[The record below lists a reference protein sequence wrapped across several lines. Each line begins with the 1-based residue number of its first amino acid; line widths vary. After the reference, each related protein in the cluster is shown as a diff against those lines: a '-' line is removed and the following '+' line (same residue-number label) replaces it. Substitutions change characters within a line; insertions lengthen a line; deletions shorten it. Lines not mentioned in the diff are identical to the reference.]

1 MAKRDRQLTNKDK
14 RGSRRAASERDGA
27 SSTKQRV
34 SRGGPKRPSFL
45 WKWTKRLT
53 FAGFAAALL
62 GVLFLTFAVGTAAR
76 EIPSFYQLKSTQNA
90 QTILVRARDGSE
102 IVELGPSFG
111 EWLSRDDIPDTMKNA
126 MVAVEDKRFHDH
138 YGVDPIRLTGAML
151 EGIMGTRA
159 RVGGTSTITQQL
171 ARNIFLNNNRSLDRK
186 AREAVLAMALEW
198 KFSKEQ
204 ILELYLNKVYFGGGA
219 YGIDSASRK
228 FFSHPAKELSVA
240 EAAIIAGL
248 VKAPSRYSPTADV
261 QAAVDRAQVVLR
273 LMKEQNYITA
283 SQASVDVGAVKL
295 KKQAGQNSV
304 RYFTDWALPQLDVLL
319 PETSAPIEVW
329 TTLDVGMQR
338 AATTAVK
345 SNVPGGSQGALVS
358 VDSDGAILAL
368 VGGTDYV
375 ETNFNRATE
384 ALRQPGSAFKLFVFL
399 AALEAGYNPE
409 SRVIDEPVRFDGWS
423 PRNSNGRNVGE
434 TNLRTA
440 FAYSINTVA
449 AQLGNEVGFGTVA
462 SMARRFG
469 ITSTVS
475 TFPSM
480 VLGSSEVRLIE
491 MTRAFASV
499 SAKGQAIEPYGITK
513 VVTAN
518 GELLY
523 ERKPPRE
530 RSLIPEYVAAGITD
544 LLKTAV
550 MTGTGRAAQIKGRH
564 VAGKTGTTSSNKD
577 GYFVGFSSGITTGVW
592 IGRDDAKRVP
602 GLQGGRAP
610 AQAFAAFMRYA
621 VKDRADVPFD
631 TEVNLPDWMLETEED
646 YLFGDPDEYYYIDEQ
661 GNRVDPGRSD
671 FEEAFELPPGSTSDS
686 AEPDEPPPA
695 ASQDFLDQATGK
707 NLSQSDPPDLGPQP
721 GRTPPPRQPGSG
733 DRSASAPLDSSR
745 GGLAKTKESPR
756 TPSVGGF
763 RIFAL
768 PLTVTRCAGAPR
780 CSVPDR
786 RDAGPAE
793 TALRA
798 RRLRRLRSALVDH
811 RRLQLRCSWLRG

>member
-1 MAKRDRQLTNKDK
+1 MAKRGRQLTNKDK
-14 RGSRRAASERDGA
+14 RGSRRSASDRARDT
-27 SSTKQRV
+27 SSKKRV
-34 SRGGPKRPSFL
+34 DRGGPKRPSAL
-45 WKWTKRLT
+45 WKWTKRLVI
-53 FAGFAAALL
+53 FGVVASLL
-62 GVLFLTFAVGTAAR
+62 GVLFLTFAVGFAAR

-111 EWLSRDDIPDTMKNA
+111 EWLDHSEIPDTMKNA
-126 MVAVEDKRFHDH
+126 MIAVEDKRFNEH
-138 YGVDPIRLTGAML
+138 YGIDPIRLTGAMI
-151 EGIMGTRA
+151 EGVTGTRA

-261 QAAVDRAQVVLR
+261 QAAVNRARVVLR
-273 LMKEQNYITA
+273 LMREQNYVTA
-283 SQASVDVGAVKL
+283 SQANVDVEAVKL
-295 KKQAGQNSV
+295 KQQSGQNSV
-304 RYFTDWALPQLDVLL
+304 RYFTDWALPQLDILL
-319 PETSAPIEVW
+319 PETNAPIEVW

-358 VDSDGAILAL
+358 LDTDGAVLAL
-368 VGGTDYV
+368 IGGTDYV
-375 ETNFNRATE
+375 ETNFNRATS
-384 ALRQPGSAFKLFVFL
+384 AMRQPGSSFKLFVYL

-409 SRVIDEPVRFDGWS
+409 SRVKDEPVRFDGWS
-423 PRNSNGRNVGE
+423 PKNSNGRNIGE

-469 ITSTVS
+469 VSSSVS

-480 VLGSSEVRLIE
+480 VLGTSEVRLIE

-499 SAKGQAIEPYGITK
+499 SARGQAVEPYGITK
-513 VVTAN
+513 VVTAD
-518 GELLY
+518 GEMLY
-523 ERKPPRE
+523 ERKPSRE
-530 RSLIPEYVAAGITD
+530 RALIPDYVAAGITD
-544 LLKTAV
+544 LLQTAV
-550 MTGTGRAAQIKGRH
+550 LTGTGRAAQIQGRH

-592 IGRDDAKRVP
+592 MGRDDAKRVP

-631 TEVNLPDWMLETEED
+631 TELNLPDWMLEQDEE
-646 YLFGDPDEYYYIDEQ
+646 YLYGEPDEYYYIDEQ
-661 GNRVDPGRSD
+661 GNLVEPGRTQ
-671 FEEAFELPPGSTSDS
+671 FEEAFDLPPGSTSED
-686 AEPDEPPPA
+686 AEAAEPPPA
-695 ASQDFLDQATGK
+695 ASADFLEQATGQ
-707 NLSQSDPPDLGPQP
+707 NLPADDPPARTRPTPRPTSRPTSRPTPRSSPPSAPRPQQP
-721 GRTPPPRQPGSG
+721 ANLLEERTKPPR
-733 DRSASAPLDSSR
+733 R
-745 GGLAKTKESPR
+745 
-756 TPSVGGF
+756 
-763 RIFAL
+763 
-768 PLTVTRCAGAPR
+768 
-780 CSVPDR
+780 
-786 RDAGPAE
+786 
-793 TALRA
+793 
-798 RRLRRLRSALVDH
+798 
-811 RRLQLRCSWLRG
+811 